1 MGKYSSSVRQAQGP
15 KKTTEP
21 HAIWR
26 GIGFVFFLLAP
37 ILGYFGA
44 LTLIQLNKVNGWY
57 RIPSGLYNTEGVE
70 MLGKLGQDPL
80 LFVKALLTVILA
92 FLFFALMQ
100 FISFM
105 LYGMFGP
112 KRYGPLDVPPVA
124 IRNKK
129 KSR

>member
-1 MGKYSSSVRQAQGP
+1 MGKHASSLRHAQPP
-15 KKTTEP
+15 KKQEEP

-26 GIGFVFFLLAP
+26 GIGLIFFLLAP
-37 ILGYFGA
+37 ILGYFGS
-44 LTLIQLNKVNGWY
+44 LLLLQLNRTNGWY
-57 RIPSGLYNTEGVE
+57 KIPSGMYNTEGIE
-70 MLGKLGQDPL
+70 WLGKLGQDPL
-80 LFVKALLTVILA
+80 LFIKALLTLVLA
-92 FLFFALMQ
+92 FLFFAFMQ

-105 LYGMFGP
+105 LYGLFGP